1 MCAVI
6 PPQLQGSTP
15 VLVADSVKRLAEVKV
30 HNTHCS
36 PLNYPAGYDVTE
48 GYQLGYQLSA
58 AKAKR
63 LVVHFPLGTLQW
75 QRGPKCP

>member
-6 PPQLQGSTP
+6 PPQLQGPTP
-15 VLVADSVKRLAEVKV
+15 VLVADSVKRLAELKV

-36 PLNYPAGYDVTE
+36 PLNYPAGYDVIE
-48 GYQLGYQLSA
+48 GYQVGYQLSA
-58 AKAKR
+58 AKAKG

-75 QRGPKCP
+75 QRGPKRP